1 MWALC
6 LYSTVKHWSQDPYSM
21 AGFASFTPHQHVNY
35 AQELCKPEGQVH
47 FAGEHTT
54 LPPSWI
60 DTAIKSG
67 LRATQNIQEAVGMAL
82 TKDPRDPKE
91 PHSKMEL

>member
-1 MWALC
+1 M
-6 LYSTVKHWSQDPYSM
+6 VKHWSQDPYSM
-21 AGFASFTPHQHVNY
+21 GGFASFTPYQYVDY
-35 AQELCKPEGQVH
+35 AQELCQPEGQAH

-54 LPPSWI
+54 LPPGWI
-60 DTAIKSG
+60 DTAIKSW
-67 LRATQNIQEAVGMAL
+67 LRAAQNIQEAVGMAL